1 MKAFPGPPPPQH
13 AQPWGQIVTFN
24 YQWHG
29 EIRTI
34 RLVYLCAEGV
44 QAYHSLFYKQRVFP
58 RLICLIFQTGFT
70 NNWTDFANWKQP
82 LGRLVGIRIRSFW
95 PVGGDG
101 YHAGLSIQRPRVRF
115 PHRPLRSMVDVAQ
128 SGERRS
134 VAPEAPGSIPAIHP
148 RFGDAI
154 PQRSGWRC
162 LASASPGWPEAGIR
176 ERSSRMST
184 LRQGEERGFKS
195 RRLRQ
200 KWIGNSGGQSTC
212 LLSRESWVRIP
223 PDPLLLPL

>member
-1 MKAFPGPPPPQH
+1 MDESASLRSLRSQVQILPGSYEISNLRFQIPKRRSGGTGRRAASRASWETFPWRFKSSHPHQTL
-13 AQPWGQIVTFN
+13 WGA
-24 YQWHG
+24 G
-29 EIRTI
+29 MADREDAAD
-34 RLVYLCAEGV
+34 L
-44 QAYHSLFYKQRVFP
+44 K
-58 RLICLIFQTGFT
+58 
-70 NNWTDFANWKQP
+70 
-82 LGRLVGIRIRSFW
+82 LVGGALW